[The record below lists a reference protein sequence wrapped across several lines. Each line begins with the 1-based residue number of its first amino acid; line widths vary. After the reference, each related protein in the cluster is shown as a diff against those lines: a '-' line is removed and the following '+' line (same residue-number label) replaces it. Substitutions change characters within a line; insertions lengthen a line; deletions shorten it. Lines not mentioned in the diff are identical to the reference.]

1 MITAFL
7 LMPVVAVL
15 LWLYWYWLPVDKE
28 RASRWRRGDT
38 LLLVLLA
45 SLASGFVYIAK
56 HMEYEGAGPMWPEL
70 VSAVGAYAIIAI
82 GLTLGLV
89 WRRSSA

>member
-15 LWLYWYWLPVDKE
+15 VWLYWYWLPVDIE
-28 RASRWRRGDT
+28 RVSRWLWGDT

-45 SLASGFVYIAK
+45 SLASGFVHIAK
-56 HMEYEGAGPMWPEL
+56 HAEYEGAGPMWPEL
-70 VSAVGAYAIIAI
+70 VSTVGAYAIIAI
-82 GLTLGLV
+82 GLALGLI